1 MLFNINQ
8 IYNIYHKHIVKPNS
22 YYERFLNIN
31 KFLSDHEIYNY
42 RQMDPPRIVSI
53 IDFKEW
59 IEKYNISHGDKL
71 LYTCNS
77 DIELNYIEYKNQE
90 HIEYPPHDLHTLDI
104 PEKNHDFVIFNQ
116 TLEHL
121 YNPFLAIQNL
131 YNHTK
136 KGGFL
141 YTTVPTINI
150 PHMTPIHFWGI
161 TPIGLCLL
169 MMSAGFDIVE
179 CGHWGNKK
187 YLDYIFTHNTWPGYA
202 DISENYDLEYNHV
215 CQAQTWVLAKK

>member
-1 MLFNINQ
+1 MLFDINQ
-8 IYNIYHKHIVKPNS
+8 IHNIYYKYIIKPDS

-31 KFLSDHEIYNY
+31 KFLSDSEIHKYQ
-42 RQMDPPRIVSI
+42 QMDPPRVISI

-59 IEKYNISHGDKL
+59 IKKHNISNGEKL
-71 LYTCNS
+71 LYTCKS
-77 DIELNYIEYKNQE
+77 DIELNYIQYTNQE
-90 HIEYPPHDLHTLDI
+90 YIPYPPHDLHTLDI
-104 PEKNHDFVIFNQ
+104 PEKNHDFVLFNQ

-150 PHMTPIHFWGI
+150 PHMTPVHFWGI
-161 TPIGLCLL
+161 TPIGLCIL
-169 MMSAGFDIVE
+169 MMSVGFDIVE
-179 CGHWGNKK
+179 CGHWGSKN
-187 YLDYIFTHNTWPGYA
+187 YIDYIFTNNTWPGYS
-202 DISENYDLEYNHV
+202 DISKNYNLRHDHT
-215 CQAQTWVLAKK
+215 CQAQTWVLARK